1 MIHNSFFKPT
11 ALYREFMILDLIEK
25 DKNITQREIS
35 LEIGVVVSM
44 VNNYLVEYQRKGYI
58 NRIYL
63 STKTVEYFVTEKG
76 NQRKKLL
83 NIEYL
88 NESLKVYN
96 SAKKN
101 IVDFLNQIIQSGF
114 KKVILY
120 GAGEVAEI
128 LLQTILLDN
137 EIDIEVLGVIDDDV
151 KKTNKMLVTSKIIQ
165 FNDIETVQHDGILIS
180 SFADKDLII
189 SKLSKNKYDKEK
201 ILNFFEFK

>member
-1 MIHNSFFKPT
+1 
-11 ALYREFMILDLIEK
+11 MILDLIEK